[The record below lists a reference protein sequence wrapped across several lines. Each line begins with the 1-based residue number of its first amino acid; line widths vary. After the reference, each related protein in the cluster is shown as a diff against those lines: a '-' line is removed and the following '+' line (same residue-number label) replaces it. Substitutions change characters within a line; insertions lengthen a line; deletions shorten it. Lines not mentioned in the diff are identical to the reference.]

1 MLLLCS
7 MHFSKKHSSFH
18 HIRLFFAGLAVLI
31 FATTSFA
38 QIPARQVKHNF
49 HTWTS
54 INSTMRFTNR
64 WGMMADV
71 HVRRNNGVKDAS
83 FYFARIG
90 ANYWLNEKITFSLAY
105 GHLWLA
111 PTTAGWKTF
120 GDEHRIHQQVQ
131 YAGALGKVGMLQRI
145 RNEQRWA
152 EKIANDQP
160 TGKWRFTNRL
170 RYLINFNIPLNN
182 KPHRL
187 SLVLADEIM
196 MHQGKEVVYNSL
208 DQNRIFIGIRQNLGH
223 AWSYD
228 AGYMNVYQQK
238 YSGYQYDMNHTF
250 RLFFYY
256 TPDFRKSKTVAMHVP
271 NLSDE

>member
-1 MLLLCS
+1 MFLHKYLRS
-7 MHFSKKHSSFH
+7 FSLVRGSFF
-18 HIRLFFAGLAVLI
+18 LFAIAV
-31 FATTSFA
+31 ASTAVA
-38 QIPARQVKHNF
+38 QMPARQVKHNF

-54 INSTMRFTNR
+54 LNTMMRLSDK
-64 WGMMADV
+64 WGIMADV
-71 HVRRNNGVKDAS
+71 HVRRSEGIQDPS
-83 FYFARIG
+83 FYFTRLG
-90 ANYWLNEKITFSLAY
+90 ANYWLNEKLTFSLAY

-111 PTTAGWKTF
+111 PTTPGWKTF
-120 GDEHRIHQQVQ
+120 GDEHRIHQQIQ
-131 YAGALGKVGMLQRI
+131 YNSALGKVGMVQRI

-160 TGKWRFTNRL
+160 TGKWRFTNRF

-196 MHQGKEVVYNSL
+196 LHQGKEVVYNAL
-208 DQNRIFIGIRQNLGH
+208 DQNRIFVGIRQNLSKG
-223 AWSYD
+223 WSYD

-256 TPDFRKSKTVAMHVP
+256 TPDFRKKKSVAMLAP
-271 NLSDE
+271 NLSND

>member
-1 MLLLCS
+1 MFLYRFFRSFFRTASLLFVIAIHVCS
-7 MHFSKKHSSFH
+7 TAS
-18 HIRLFFAGLAVLI
+18 
-31 FATTSFA
+31 A
-38 QIPARQVKHNF
+38 QMPARQVKHNF

-54 INSTMRFTNR
+54 LNSTMRFSNR

-71 HVRRNNGVKDAS
+71 HIRRNNGVKDPS

-90 ANYWLNEKITFSLAY
+90 ANYWLNEKITIAGGY
-105 GHLWLA
+105 AHLWLA
-111 PTTAGWKTF
+111 PTTPGWKTF
-120 GDEHRIHQQVQ
+120 ADEHRLYQQFQ
-131 YAGALGKVGMLQRI
+131 YAGTVEKIGMLHRL

-152 EKIANDQP
+152 EKISNDRP
-160 TGKWRFTNRL
+160 TGNQRFTNRI
-170 RYLINFNIPLNN
+170 RYLLSFNIPLNQHT
-182 KPHRL
+182 KKL
-187 SLVLADEIM
+187 SLVLADEVL
-196 MHQGKEVVYNSL
+196 MHMGKEVVYNSL